1 MKTSRYTTSPENAEN
16 WAPPQCCLELGTLP
30 EQVSSGCLPVSCGHL
45 CLPLW
50 VQCRLLP
57 SRHPLHSIPEQS
69 LPSVCLNASGNRGL
83 TTSLRQ
89 LT

>member
-1 MKTSRYTTSPENAEN
+1 MKTSRYTTSLENAEN
-16 WAPPQCCLELGTLP
+16 WAPTQRCLELGMLP
-30 EQVSSGCLPVSCGHL
+30 EQVPAGCLPVSCVHL
-45 CLPLW
+45 CSPLW

-57 SRHPLHSIPEQS
+57 SPHPSQLPEQS